1 VAERMRILYGQWRI
15 IVPGKHDMGIES
27 SQPSCPWACC
37 GVISQNGERE
47 LVSPMSATA
56 PNSQAL
62 DQDPSITVALLTGRG
77 DRPYA
82 YGLATELIAK
92 GAGMDLIGSD
102 DLDCAEFHGK
112 PRVKFLNPRIDQR
125 SDASLSKKS
134 SGFFYIRLFR
144 YAATAKP
151 KLFHILWNNKFQ
163 VFDRTLLMLY
173 YQLLGK
179 KVELEPSLAGNS

>member
-1 VAERMRILYGQWRI
+1 M
-15 IVPGKHDMGIES
+15 
-27 SQPSCPWACC
+27 
-37 GVISQNGERE
+37 
-47 LVSPMSATA
+47 
-56 PNSQAL
+56 
-62 DQDPSITVALLTGRG
+62 
-77 DRPYA
+77 
-82 YGLATELIAK
+82 
-92 GAGMDLIGSD
+92 
-102 DLDCAEFHGK
+102 
-112 PRVKFLNPRIDQR
+112 KFLNPRIDQR